1 MGQRRLI
8 GKQVRRYRRNIEDRG
23 DRGTIEDRGTR
34 RDIGKWQRGLTE
46 TWRCCREEEG

>member
-8 GKQVRRYRRNIEDRG
+8 GKEVRRDRRNIEDRG

-34 RDIGKWQRGLTE
+34 RDIGK
-46 TWRCCREEEG
+46 